1 MLSING
7 KGGYDIMRYFGII
20 VAVASFVATY
30 LYVKLVW
37 GSWEAYWDAC
47 LIKSAIG
54 VGCLL
59 VILVATLIISKI
71 KK

>member
-1 MLSING
+1 
-7 KGGYDIMRYFGII
+7 MRTRTFII
-20 VAVASFVATY
+20 VILVALFGSY

-37 GSWEAYWDAC
+37 GSFGTFLTAC

-54 VGCLL
+54 VGCL
-59 VILVATLIISKI
+59 VIILLATLIISKI